1 MKIAIAGIRGLPS
14 TYSGFETFAT
24 ELATRTLA
32 FKGAFDKFKAAG
44 KSEEEAF
51 KLAANISKNISTN
64 FNRRGMASGLINQLY
79 PFFNA
84 ALQGSARLAEVM
96 FEKETYTVDK
106 EGVPM
111 LDQRTKLTPFGKI
124 VLYSLPALGGVQA
137 ALLAMAGYD
146 DEDVPA
152 QIKDRAFVVPIW
164 GGKYVAIPMPHGFN
178 TIINFGRE
186 MTDALL
192 NPKEAMHH
200 IGRATLGQVGAFNPF
215 GNAGNWVTDML
226 PAIFDAPVSL
236 YMNKD
241 AFGRPIAKEAPDS
254 ANPTPGFTRAKEGA
268 SKTGRVISEAI
279 NTITGGNEDQ
289 SGFVS
294 PTPDQIDFVLGQF
307 TGGVGREVAK
317 VGGLAVAGAKDLAG
331 VEREQIPLYKL
342 PLAGRLIGSVSEP
355 AALHGKLFEV
365 RSKINDK
372 YARYKGLME
381 RGQTEEANAFWD
393 ANPELA
399 LRGSVES
406 FARKDSKQR
415 KARALARNS
424 GEVGEVNRISAE
436 QDEKLAALLA
446 EIDAIRRSAK

>member
-1 MKIAIAGIRGLPS
+1 
-14 TYSGFETFAT
+14 
-24 ELATRTLA
+24 
-32 FKGAFDKFKAAG
+32 
-44 KSEEEAF
+44 
-51 KLAANISKNISTN
+51 
-64 FNRRGMASGLINQLY
+64 
-79 PFFNA
+79 
-84 ALQGSARLAEVM
+84 
-96 FEKETYTVDK
+96 
-106 EGVPM
+106 M

-164 GGKYVAIPMPHGFN
+164 DGKYVAIPMPHGFN

-192 NPKEAMHH
+192 NPKEAMQH

-226 PAIFDAPVSL
+226 PAVFDAPVSL

-268 SKTGRVISEAI
+268 SKTGRVISEAV